1 MIGKLITALS
11 EWLAMNQQ
19 QVAMAHS
26 TPDRKPGTQ
35 GSVRGSVRS
44 SADQSYLPHRGMR
57 KRADKSIPSKRMS
70 APMGFDL
77 CFMVTLETQQFL
89 CACCYEDD
97 DHSSLLKGGT
107 E

>member
-35 GSVRGSVRS
+35 GSVRGRVRS
-44 SADQSYLPHRGMR
+44 SAEQLASHTVECESTQLKAFLP
-57 KRADKSIPSKRMS
+57 S
-70 APMGFDL
+70 APMGFEL
-77 CFMVTLETQQFL
+77 CFLVTLETQRFL
-89 CACCYEDD
+89 CASCYEDD
-97 DHSSLLKGGT
+97 DHSFSLLNGGT